1 MSSRRTLNQNSGST
15 NPATKFLNWKSN
27 DKVFSYYDKEKG
39 ENIALKLPLKF
50 QFLEDFHTVKG
61 WHDKSES
68 GIYSNEVKYI
78 SKEEL
83 TVKAFKGGEI
93 ATGIYT
99 DIRSKVR
106 DNGGVYNRSVYVVLE
121 DGTIANIA
129 LKGSA
134 VSAYSDFM
142 KENSNKIEGAWM
154 VVASAKDMKKGA
166 TKYSTP
172 VFEIGERFTAD
183 EMKLADESYQIIAT
197 YYEGYSSEK
206 LEAKTDE
213 AEDYKEDEEVLF

>member
-1 MSSRRTLNQNSGST
+1 MSSRRTLNQSAGSS
-15 NPATKFLNWKSN
+15 NPAQKFLNWKSN
-27 DKVFSYYDKEKG
+27 DKAFAYYDKEKG
-39 ENIALKLPLKF
+39 ENVLLPLPLKF

-142 KENSNKIEGAWM
+142 KEHSNKIEGHWM
-154 VVASAKDMKKGA
+154 VVASAKDLKKGA

-183 EMKLADESYQIIAT
+183 EMKLADECYKVIST

-206 LEAKTDE
+206 LEPKESE
-213 AEDYKEDEEVLF
+213 AEEEIDNDELVF

>member
-27 DKVFSYYDKEKG
+27 DKAFSYYDKEKS

-83 TVKAFKGGEI
+83 TVNAFKGGEI

-129 LKGSA
+129 LKGSG

-142 KENSNKIEGAWM
+142 KEHSNKIEGHWM
-154 VVASAKDMKKGA
+154 VVASAKDLKKGA

-172 VFEIGERFTAD
+172 VFEIGERFTSN
-183 EMKLADESYQIIAT
+183 EMKLADECYKVIST
-197 YYEGYSSEK
+197 YYEGYSSGK
-206 LEAKTDE
+206 LEAK
-213 AEDYKEDEEVLF
+213 EEVEEEIDNDELVF

>member
-1 MSSRRTLNQNSGST
+1 MSSRRTLNQSAGSS
-15 NPATKFLNWKSN
+15 NPATKFLSWKSN
-27 DKVFSYYDKEKG
+27 EKAFSYYDKEKG
-39 ENIALKLPLKF
+39 ENITIKLPLKF

-83 TVKAFKGGEI
+83 KVKAFKGGEI
-93 ATGIYT
+93 ASGIYT
-99 DIRSKVR
+99 DIRAKVR
-106 DNGGVYNRSVYVVLE
+106 DNGGVYHRSVYVVLE

-142 KENSNKIEGAWM
+142 NEHSNKVEGQWI
-154 VVASAKDMKKGA
+154 VVSGAKDMKKGA

-172 VFEIGERFTAD
+172 VFEIGERFTPD
-183 EMKLADESYQIIAT
+183 KMTLADSKYKEIVN
-197 YYEGYSSEK
+197 YYDNYT
-206 LEAKTDE
+206 APV
-213 AEDYKEDEEVLF
+213 AEDTTNDIVEFDLDF

>member
-1 MSSRRTLNQNSGST
+1 MSSRRTLNQSAGSS
-15 NPATKFLNWKSN
+15 NPAQKFLSWKSN
-27 DKVFSYYDKEKG
+27 EKAFSYYNKEKG
-39 ENIALKLPLKF
+39 ENITLPLPLKF

-78 SKEEL
+78 SKESL

-93 ATGIYT
+93 ASGIYS

-106 DNGGVYNRSVYVVLE
+106 DNGGVYHRSVYVVLE

-142 KENSNKIEGAWM
+142 NENSNKVESQWI
-154 VVASAKDMKKGA
+154 VVSGAKDMKKGA

-172 VFEIGERFTAD
+172 IFEIGERFTLDQMA
-183 EMKLADESYQIIAT
+183 LADS
-197 YYEGYSSEK
+197 K
-206 LEAKTDE
+206 
-213 AEDYKEDEEVLF
+213 YKEIVNYYDNYTSPVSEDITNDSDEDDLDF